1 MVNSSAHLE
10 DTSLKLVCCLVSLII
25 ITKLQHVHEAKLIK
39 LKGEMGKS
47 RIIRGNFSTLRSV
60 IAHIRKLNKGCPFS
74 PN

>member
-47 RIIRGNFSTLRSV
+47 SLR
-60 IAHIRKLNKGCPFS
+60 LNIYQPAYHGM
-74 PN
+74 